1 MKPPVP
7 SPFPFDVRTA
17 RKTGGRTDPGSLDE
31 YRLSALRAAV
41 ARARRNS
48 PFFRSRLASY
58 PEGFP
63 RSLGEYG
70 ALPFTT
76 PDDLAADPY
85 AFLAVPQDEVARIV
99 TARSSGTTGPPKR
112 VFFSEGDLAET
123 RSIFAEGM
131 TALVPRGSGVLILL
145 PGERPGSVG
154 DLLVRGLA
162 PDMEGVLC
170 SCPDAD
176 GTLDT
181 IARLRPDC
189 LVALPSQALRLAR
202 HPRSSRGRCLS
213 AVLLCSDY
221 ASDSL
226 TSAVEDAWGCTV
238 FRQYGLTETGYG
250 GALSCGEGRGMHVME
265 DGFFFEIVSPGTG
278 ELLPDG
284 EEGEIVC
291 TAFRAE
297 GTSLLRYRTGDR
309 GRFIPG
315 DCSCGSFLRRIDV
328 RGRYGNG
335 LALPGGWVPLAD
347 LDEALFSLPWLGGY
361 EVRMNGSSPVFFLE
375 VPSLPEG
382 ILSLPEDLE
391 REAGKKL
398 RSLPGLDILPPE
410 IGLCLAPP
418 RDAPLAPSKRLVL
431 RETHP
436 DRTR

>member
-17 RKTGGRTDPGSLDE
+17 RKTGGRTDRGSLDDC
-31 YRLSALRAAV
+31 RLPALRAAV
-41 ARARRNS
+41 DYARRNS
-48 PFFRSRLASY
+48 PFFRSRLASF

-63 RSLGEYG
+63 RSLDEYG

-85 AFLAVPQDEVARIV
+85 GFLAVPQDEVARIV
-99 TARSSGTTGPPKR
+99 TARSSGTTGTPKR
-112 VFFSEGDLAET
+112 VFFTEGDLAET

-131 TALVPRGSGVLILL
+131 TALVPRGSRVLILL

-170 SCPDAD
+170 SCTDTED
-176 GTLDT
+176 TLNT

-189 LVALPSQALRLAR
+189 LVSLPSQALRLAR
-202 HPRSSRGRCLS
+202 HPRPSRGRCLS

-226 TSAVEDAWGCTV
+226 ASAVEDAWGCTA
-238 FRQYGLTETGYG
+238 FRHYGLTETGYG
-250 GALSCGEGRGMHVME
+250 GALSCGKGQGMHVME
-265 DGFFFEIVSPGTG
+265 DGFFFEIVSPDTG
-278 ELLPDG
+278 LPLPGG
-284 EEGEIVC
+284 EEGEIIC
-291 TAFRAE
+291 TTLHAE
-297 GTSLLRYRTGDR
+297 GTPLLRYRTGDR
-309 GRFIPG
+309 GRFLPG

-375 VPSLPEG
+375 VPSLPEETQ
-382 ILSLPEDLE
+382 SLPEGME
-391 REAGKKL
+391 GEAGRKL
-398 RSLPGLDILPPE
+398 RSLPGLKILPPE
-410 IGLCLAPP
+410 TGFRFIPP
-418 RDAPLAPSKRLVL
+418 GNTPMAPSKRLVL
-431 RETHP
+431 PENLPNRNG
-436 DRTR
+436 